1 MTKTIPVKHG
11 DVVEILSGCPFS
23 SLVHSKGIV
32 RSSLGLMSCIVEFP
46 TEKRSQD
53 FDTMEVLQGKYWC
66 IHWKYLKVI
75 ESAYDDR
82 LGQLEHQIEDIE
94 DSLMWTKSC
103 LDLSEQLRDQQ
114 ADLIERLVEE
124 LDMLKAKIYH
134 LSSGNN

>member
-1 MTKTIPVKHG
+1 MTKPLPVKER
-11 DVVEILSGCPFS
+11 DIVQILPGCPFS

-53 FDTMEVLQGKYWC
+53 FDTMEVLQGKFWC
-66 IHWKYLKVI
+66 IHWKYLRVI

-82 LGQLEHQIEDIE
+82 LGELEHKIQDLEDNLVF
-94 DSLMWTKSC
+94 SQSC
-103 LDLSEQLRDQQ
+103 LSMSEQLRDQQ

-124 LDMLKAKIYH
+124 LDILKAKVYH
-134 LSSGNN
+134 LSNGNN